1 MIILDV
7 VVATLLLATIF
18 YAWKLSRSISSF
30 RQSKK
35 EMAEFIGQFGNAIVQ
50 AEDSIS
56 KLKTLNK
63 EIDSE
68 LRVNIERA
76 RFLANDLSFM
86 IHKGNDIANKLENNF
101 DMNRAQNVKKSSA
114 AANEFVNRAEKI
126 NSTISGT
133 ALTAQK
139 PRMAENP
146 ITKKL
151 AVQEAL
157 ANLQR
162 AAAVT
167 KAAGIKLPALAQAQQ
182 VPAKPAS
189 PPTAAMKAKEKRLF
203 DLLKFGK
210 QLEVQK

>member
-30 RQSKK
+30 KESRK
-35 EMAEFIGQFGNAIVQ
+35 EMAEFINQFGSAIVQ
-50 AEDSIS
+50 AEDSIT

-63 EIDSE
+63 EIDSDM
-68 LRVNIERA
+68 RVNIERA
-76 RFLANDLSFM
+76 RFLANDLSFL
-86 IHKGNDIANKLENNF
+86 IHKGNDVANKLENNF
-101 DMNRAQNVKKSSA
+101 DVPKTANVKKSTV

-126 NSTISGT
+126 NSSLATSAAT
-133 ALTAQK
+133 SVKPQNKALASD
-139 PRMAENP
+139 NP

-162 AAAVT
+162 AASVH
-167 KAAGIKLPALAQAQQ
+167 KGPLMKIQAQQ
-182 VPAKPAS
+182 QATRIAQNNVNPA
-189 PPTAAMKAKEKRLF
+189 AKEKRLF

-210 QLEVQK
+210 QLEIQK